1 MLGSLPA
8 PHTTLPLGSSLGSP
22 LPAPPPITISGHNA
36 TRAPA
41 PPRQRLGVKTLLHR
55 VKSVKSQYAFDRW
68 VPNENIRA
76 TSKHQPQTN
85 YNGPVYPRD
94 LLVLSKLQNLCNA
107 RSQAVTATQNPTPI
121 LIQVKPTILPKY
133 FVNKMINSQTLKR
146 LKSNDDEIRADMID
160 EESSERQEKYFW
172 KSLKELVLRNC
183 RII

>member
-1 MLGSLPA
+1 M
-8 PHTTLPLGSSLGSP
+8 
-22 LPAPPPITISGHNA
+22 
-36 TRAPA
+36 
-41 PPRQRLGVKTLLHR
+41 
-55 VKSVKSQYAFDRW
+55 
-68 VPNENIRA
+68 PNENIRA

-107 RSQAVTATQNPTPI
+107 RSVAVTATQNPTPI

-160 EESSERQEKYFW
+160 EESRERRRKYF
-172 KSLKELVLRNC
+172 
-183 RII
+183 